1 MLGVSI
7 ADLRGLRH
15 GKLPDDQSL
24 SETLQYWMD
33 TESSPVT
40 WHTIIDVLR
49 DDFINQPRVADK
61 IQQNKLFT
69 ELYHNYQ

>member
-7 ADLRGLRH
+7 ADLRGLRQ
-15 GKLPDDQSL
+15 GNLPDDQRL
-24 SETLQYWMD
+24 SDTLQYWMD

-40 WHTIIDVLR
+40 WHTIIDVLC
-49 DDFINQPRVADK
+49 DDFINQPRVANK
-61 IQQNKLFT
+61 IQNKLFT